1 MQKKVNYDDFAKTFA
16 KSRKNMRWEEIYYFF
31 SKIGKFEWLNILD
44 IWCWN
49 WRLINH
55 IKDYFDSNF
64 YYTWIDSSSE
74 MISEAKKNH
83 NSFDFYCQNMKKIS
97 LEKKYDL
104 VFFIASFHHLKT
116 LEERIE
122 VLKNLSNY
130 LNQDSLIFM
139 TNWSLNSELNSKK
152 YFSSIIP
159 NSKNQFW
166 SSDYNIKIWKFYRY
180 YHCFTLEELEYIF
193 LQSWFKVLENREFE
207 NKRNFIS
214 IIKKYNP

>member
-16 KSRKNMRWEEIYYFF
+16 KSRKNMKWEEIYYFF

-44 IWCWN
+44 IWCWS
-49 WRLINH
+49 WRLVNH
-55 IKDYFDSNF
+55 IKDYFDGNF

-74 MISEAKKNH
+74 IISEAKKSH
-83 NSFDFYCQNMKKIS
+83 NAFDFYCQNMKEIS

-116 LEERIE
+116 TWERIE

-130 LNQDSLIFM
+130 LKQDSLIFM

-152 YFSSIIP
+152 YFTSIIP

-166 SSDYNIKIWKFYRY
+166 SSDYNIKIWEFYRY
-180 YHCFTLEELEYIF
+180 YHCFSLEELEYIF
-193 LQSWFKVLENREFE
+193 SQAWFKVIENREFE

-214 IIKKYNP
+214 IIKKI